1 MDFYQNCI
9 WYIFYKLEIYL
20 GLILIYNISIDK
32 DLLYSHL
39 WIWPVC
45 EDSMFPFCYMKYL
58 LSKNILWK
66 IIFMKCY
73 SGPSMAAFD
82 SNRFYW
88 IMQPLQTNNWFWLYW
103 FLL

>member
-20 GLILIYNISIDK
+20 GLILIYNISINK

-45 EDSMFPFCYMKYL
+45 EDSMFPFLIYEILIKQKYSMKNY
-58 LSKNILWK
+58 
-66 IIFMKCY
+66 
-73 SGPSMAAFD
+73 
-82 SNRFYW
+82 FYEMLFGTIHGSIW
-88 IMQPLQTNNWFWLYW
+88 
-103 FLL
+103 

>member
-20 GLILIYNISIDK
+20 GLILIYNISINK

-45 EDSMFPFCYMKYL
+45 EDSMFPFLLYEILIKQKHSMKNY
-58 LSKNILWK
+58 
-66 IIFMKCY
+66 
-73 SGPSMAAFD
+73 
-82 SNRFYW
+82 FYEMLFGTFHGSIW
-88 IMQPLQTNNWFWLYW
+88 
-103 FLL
+103 

>member
-20 GLILIYNISIDK
+20 GLILIYNISINK

-45 EDSMFPFCYMKYL
+45 EDSMLPFLIDEILIKQKYAMKNY
-58 LSKNILWK
+58 
-66 IIFMKCY
+66 
-73 SGPSMAAFD
+73 
-82 SNRFYW
+82 FYEMLFGTFHGSIW
-88 IMQPLQTNNWFWLYW
+88 
-103 FLL
+103 